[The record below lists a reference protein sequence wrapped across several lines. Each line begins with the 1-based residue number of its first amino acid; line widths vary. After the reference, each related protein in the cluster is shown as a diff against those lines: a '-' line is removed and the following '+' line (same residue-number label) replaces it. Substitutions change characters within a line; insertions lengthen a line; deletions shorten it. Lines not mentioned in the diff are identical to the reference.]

1 MDLAGFPATEQK
13 ALLDAGRASCRE
25 LLASCRYRAELTE
38 PVVNAIPTTDWEAA
52 EASVLEIQNRLADP
66 DLYQDPDRAAAVVAE
81 HEAAKDAAARL
92 MAEWER
98 ISTRLGG

>member
-38 PVVNAIPTTDWEAA
+38 PVVNAIPTICSWAPGIVST
-52 EASVLEIQNRLADP
+52 L
-66 DLYQDPDRAAAVVAE
+66 DLPATP
-81 HEAAKDAAARL
+81 
-92 MAEWER
+92 
-98 ISTRLGG
+98 STNIRK